1 MTDIGELDLNISGCM
16 NSSGHHHIGHNG
28 ILGVDKNG
36 AEWYQV
42 SIGGRQGRDAALGQ
56 VIGPSFA
63 AAEMPDVVSKLIDT
77 YLELR
82 HEEELFVDT
91 VDRVGLAPFKTRIY
105 GEPKELA
112 RAA

>member
-1 MTDIGELDLNISGCM
+1 V
-16 NSSGHHHIGHNG
+16 GHIG

-36 AEWYQV
+36 EEWYQV

-63 AAEMPDVVSKLIDT
+63 AHEMPDVVSKLVDT
-77 YLELR
+77 YVELR
-82 HEEELFVDT
+82 REGERFVD
-91 VDRVGLAPFKTRIY
+91 VADRVGIAPFKARVY
-105 GEPKELA
+105 GPAKELA